1 MTRARG
7 SRAKTGT
14 KRKVV
19 VAPIVFRSPS
29 PQIRMS
35 VQRVIDLLQQLAEVR
50 PNSIPLVE
58 AFLAGILAPR
68 RRADPPRR

>member
-7 SRAKTGT
+7 SRAKTGS
-14 KRKVV
+14 KPKVV
-19 VAPIVFRSPS
+19 AAPIVFRSPS
-29 PQIRMS
+29 PQIRTS

-58 AFLAGILAPR
+58 AFLAGILTPR
-68 RRADPPRR
+68 RRADPPRG